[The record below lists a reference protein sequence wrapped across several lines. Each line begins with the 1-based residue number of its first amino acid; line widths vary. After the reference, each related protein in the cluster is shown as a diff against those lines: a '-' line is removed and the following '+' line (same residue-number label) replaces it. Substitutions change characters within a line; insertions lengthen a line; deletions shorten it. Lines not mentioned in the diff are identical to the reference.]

1 MLCVAQRL
9 MITHTHTHRKRLY
22 RLLFI
27 PVLPLALLLNPTEC
41 LNGECVSRGVK
52 CLKKAKRTRKCVLR
66 GGAVFPFSRGEPAV
80 MDPEGGNPKTFVST
94 FRLALK
100 PQARRARV
108 ETRREDGP
116 EATKGTSAGNEK
128 LGVSSAAGSRP
139 ANVQALAA
147 PHFSEALRE
156 CSVREGRDA
165 SFQGVVT
172 GSRPL
177 SVSWL
182 HNGKRVRSRN
192 TSFQNGVASLTLTQ
206 CSRGDAGTYTCEAE
220 NTAGKRS
227 SSAVLHITE
236 TKKILGMSSR
246 DLHSEATCRLGSPES
261 IELSSASEERRQ
273 RSEEEDKASAAHL
286 QTKVS
291 SRAGPPVEFVD
302 PPEQV
307 EVRVGEQARLRC
319 AFKSSSVPVACCWIY
334 KKNKVVAA
342 GPRISVQ
349 SSETQSV
356 VEISRACPED
366 TGSYTVVVRTVHGS
380 AQHTIP
386 LSVIDRPAP
395 PASQPVVSQ
404 LCTESLVLSWTGP
417 SYDGGTAV
425 LGYKVEVR
433 EEQDEPESWTVAT
446 SLCKNTSYHIRSGLR
461 PLGRYR
467 FRVRAYNAA
476 GVSEP
481 SQESQWVTM
490 ATKKE
495 EKKKKE
501 ESESYITVTIDTK
514 NKVKD
519 FYNVH
524 EKLGVGK
531 FGQVFRMSHKETGHV
546 VAGKFYRART
556 SKERAAARKEMAL
569 MNRLHHPKLVQ
580 CLAAFETRPEVVM
593 VLEYIAGGELF
604 ERIVDDNFEHT
615 EPTSARYM
623 QQILEGMQY
632 VHKQNIVHLDLKPEN
647 IVCVDTTGTRIKII
661 DFGLASE
668 LEKGKPLLVMHGT
681 PEFVAPE
688 VIGYEPVGL
697 ETDMWSIGVIC
708 FILLSGES
716 PFQGNSDNETLAL
729 VTAAQ
734 FEFDQESFED
744 ISDDA
749 KDFIGNLLKKDRRC
763 RLSCAEALA
772 HPWMASFTPMNRRP
786 TKSLNKGKMKRFLAR
801 RKWKVMLW
809 LMDEP
814 FSYQWL
820 PGMNF
825 QSFVPFRPQAWLSL
839 DKQLQR
845 EPRFQQVLKD
855 TTLPRG
861 GTARLTCLV
870 NGYPRPETKWLQN
883 EKPVSGSCRA
893 TVEQHE
899 DGLCSLV
906 LAELQASDS
915 GVYVCRASNP
925 LGEAMCSAKLTV
937 EM

>member
-1 MLCVAQRL
+1 
-9 MITHTHTHRKRLY
+9 
-22 RLLFI
+22 
-27 PVLPLALLLNPTEC
+27 
-41 LNGECVSRGVK
+41 
-52 CLKKAKRTRKCVLR
+52 
-66 GGAVFPFSRGEPAV
+66 
-80 MDPEGGNPKTFVST
+80 MDPEGEGKPKTFVST

-100 PQARRARV
+100 PQARSVCV
-108 ETRREDGP
+108 EKQREDGP
-116 EATKGTSAGNEK
+116 QAANGTFMGNNK
-128 LGVSSAAGSRP
+128 LGVTSATGSRP
-139 ANVQALAA
+139 TDGQAALAA
-147 PHFSEALRE
+147 PHFNEALGE
-156 CSVREGRDA
+156 CSVGEGRDA
-165 SFQGVVT
+165 SFQGVIA

-182 HNGKRVRSRN
+182 HDGKRMGSRN
-192 TSFQNGVASLTLTQ
+192 TSFQNGVATLTLTQ
-206 CSRGDAGTYTCEAE
+206 CSRGDAGIYTCEAE
-220 NTAGKRS
+220 NTAGKAS
-227 SSAVLHITE
+227 SSAVLHVTE
-236 TKKILGMSSR
+236 TKELLGTSSR
-246 DLHSEATCRLGSPES
+246 DRHSDATCQVGSPEN

-273 RSEEEDKASAAHL
+273 HREGEDQVPAAHL
-286 QTKVS
+286 QAKVS

-302 PPEQV
+302 PPELV
-307 EVRVGEQARLRC
+307 RVRVGEQARLCCTFR
-319 AFKSSSVPVACCWIY
+319 SSCVPVACCWIY
-334 KKNKVVAA
+334 KKNKVVAP
-342 GPRISVQ
+342 GPRISVR

-356 VEISRACPED
+356 VEISGACPED
-366 TGSYTVVVRTVHGS
+366 TGSYTVIVRSAHGS

-395 PASQPVVSQ
+395 PASQPVISQ

-433 EEQDEPESWTVAT
+433 EERDESESWTVVT
-446 SLCKNTSYHIRSGLR
+446 SLCKNTSYHVRSGLG

-481 SQESQWVTM
+481 SQESQWVKM

-495 EKKKKE
+495 EKKKKTE
-501 ESESYITVTIDTK
+501 EPESYVTVTIDTK

-519 FYNVH
+519 FYDVH

-531 FGQVFRMSHKETGHV
+531 FGQVFRMTHKDTGHV

-556 SKERAAARKEMAL
+556 SKERTAARKEMAV

-580 CLAAFETRPEVVM
+580 CLAAFDTRAEVVM

-604 ERIVDDNFEHT
+604 ERIVADNFEHT

-647 IVCVDTTGTRIKII
+647 IVCVDHTGTRIKII

-668 LEKGKPLLVMHGT
+668 LEEGKPLLVMHGT

-688 VIGYEPVGL
+688 VINYEPVGL
-697 ETDMWSIGVIC
+697 ETDLWSIGVIC

-716 PFQGNSDNETLAL
+716 PFQGNNDNETLAL
-729 VTAAQ
+729 VTTAQ
-734 FEFDQESFED
+734 FEFDEESFED

-772 HPWMASFTPMNRRP
+772 HPWMVSFTPMNRRP
-786 TKSLNKGKMKRFLAR
+786 TKSLNKGKMKHFLAR
-801 RKWKVMLW
+801 RKWKKTGKAVLALQRMANLSNRP
-809 LMDEP
+809 DSPCGCTEEP
-814 FSYQWL
+814 CWGQEAE
-820 PGMNF
+820 
-825 QSFVPFRPQAWLSL
+825 QAIQSL

-861 GTARLTCLV
+861 ATARLTCLV

-893 TVEQHE
+893 RVEQHE

-906 LAELQASDS
+906 LAELRPSDS